1 MKLIALLAVAMA
13 GVSWAGAAAADAP
26 ERQVAITVDDLPAG
40 AAERMSGAEI
50 DEMTSKLVGTLRDQK
65 VPAVGFVNASK
76 LFKWGE
82 VDQRIKALQ
91 IWLDNGFE
99 LGNHTY
105 SHASLNR
112 VGLKAWE
119 DDVIEGEPILK
130 QLLAEHHMKL
140 HYLRHPYLDTGK
152 DLQTRREAEA
162 FLSGRGYTVAPV
174 TLDAWDWMYAPVYDD
189 AKKRGDTALE
199 QKLVASYL
207 AYSDAVFAYSEQL
220 SSKTAG
226 YEVKQ
231 ILLLHGNELEAD
243 HIAELLDV
251 LRKRGYRF
259 ITLENALGD
268 PAYGMPD
275 TYVGEEGTGW
285 LDHWAITQGKPP
297 QGAPVFPQWVIE
309 RAQRLQQRAE

>member
-1 MKLIALLAVAMA
+1 MKLITLLAVAMVVVSA
-13 GVSWAGAAAADAP
+13 TSSWAAGP
-26 ERQVAITVDDLPAG
+26 PHRQVAITVDDLPAG
-40 AAERMSGAEI
+40 AADRMSGVAI
-50 DEMTSKLVGTLRDQK
+50 DEMTAKLVGTLRDQK
-65 VPAVGFVNASK
+65 VPAVGFVNAGK
-76 LFKWGE
+76 LYKLGE
-82 VDQRIKALQ
+82 ADARIKALQ

-119 DDVIEGEPILK
+119 DDVVEGEPILK
-130 QLLAEHHMKL
+130 QLLANLHLKL
-140 HYLRHPYLDTGK
+140 RYLRHPYLDTGK

-162 FLSGRGYTVAPV
+162 FLSARGYTVAPV

-189 AKKRGDTALE
+189 AKKRGDTALM
-199 QKLVASYL
+199 QKLVSSYL
-207 AYSDAVFAYSEQL
+207 SYSDAVFAYCEQL
-220 SSKTAG
+220 STRTAG

-231 ILLLHGNELEAD
+231 ILLLHGNQLEAD
-243 HIAELLDV
+243 HIGELLDV

-259 ITLENALGD
+259 ITLQDALSD

-275 TYVGEEGTGW
+275 TYVGEGTGW

-297 QGAPVFPQWVIE
+297 QGAPVFPQWVID
-309 RAQRLQQRAE
+309 RAQQVQPRSQ

>member
-1 MKLIALLAVAMA
+1 MKLIALLAVAMVA
-13 GVSWAGAAAADAP
+13 VSAASSWAAGPPD
-26 ERQVAITVDDLPAG
+26 RQVAITVDDLPAG
-40 AAERMSGAEI
+40 AADRMSGVAI
-50 DEMTSKLVGTLRDQK
+50 DEMTAKLVGTLRDQK
-65 VPAVGFVNASK
+65 VPAVGFVNAGK
-76 LFKWGE
+76 LYKLGE
-82 VDQRIKALQ
+82 ADARIKALQ

-119 DDVIEGEPILK
+119 DDVVEGEPILK
-130 QLLAEHHMKL
+130 QLLANLHLKL
-140 HYLRHPYLDTGK
+140 RYLRHPYLDTGK

-162 FLSGRGYTVAPV
+162 FLSARGYTVAPV

-189 AKKRGDTALE
+189 AKKRGDTALM
-199 QKLVASYL
+199 QKLVSSYL
-207 AYSDAVFAYSEQL
+207 SYSDAVFAYCEQL
-220 SSKTAG
+220 STRTAG

-231 ILLLHGNELEAD
+231 ILLLHGNQLEAD
-243 HIAELLDV
+243 HIGELLDV

-259 ITLENALGD
+259 ITLQDALSD

-275 TYVGEEGTGW
+275 TYVGEGTGW

-297 QGAPVFPQWVIE
+297 QGAPVFPQWVID
-309 RAQRLQQRAE
+309 RAQQVQPRSQ